1 MKFIARKKIRFYYYV
16 SGIVAMIFIV
26 VSMSVPYFLNLK
38 KDYKS
43 KIEQLSQIIISE
55 KKRNLRDVVNRT
67 ILKLNL

>member
-1 MKFIARKKIRFYYYV
+1 
-16 SGIVAMIFIV
+16 MIFIV

>member
-1 MKFIARKKIRFYYYV
+1 MKLIARKKIRFYYYV